1 MCYLFQLQSPSN
13 ALFYYDNHLID
24 ALIILLQT
32 FVDTAAVL
40 VVVALSA
47 VVVATMPFVYLHL
60 KFFYFQPTF
69 SAYFQLQHYSATL
82 GSNYSETQ

>member
-1 MCYLFQLQSPSN
+1 MDYFV
-13 ALFYYDNHLID
+13 
-24 ALIILLQT
+24 T
-32 FVDTAAVL
+32 VVDTAAVL

-60 KFFYFQPTF
+60 PYHYFQPTF

-82 GSNYSETQ
+82 DSNYSETQ